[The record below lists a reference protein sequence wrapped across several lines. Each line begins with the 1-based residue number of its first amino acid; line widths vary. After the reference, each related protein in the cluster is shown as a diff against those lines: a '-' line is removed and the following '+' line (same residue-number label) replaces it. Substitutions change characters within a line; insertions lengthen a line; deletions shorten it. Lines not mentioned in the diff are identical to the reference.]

1 MSSSRLTL
9 PIILTP
15 AEKPTGAAKM
25 ALYSVEVRDH
35 NTGELVDWARNLS
48 PEEADDV
55 AEEMEGIW
63 QDDPV
68 DVQVVEQVR

>member
-1 MSSSRLTL
+1 
-9 PIILTP
+9 
-15 AEKPTGAAKM
+15 M

>member
-1 MSSSRLTL
+1 
-9 PIILTP
+9 
-15 AEKPTGAAKM
+15 M
-25 ALYSVEVRDH
+25 ALYSVEARDL
-35 NTGELVDWARNLS
+35 NTGEVVDWVRNL
-48 PEEADDV
+48 EHDEAYDV